1 MVPKHILEGHN
12 QEICDLKWF
21 SDSIHLISGGMDNR
35 AYIWDVREGVI
46 KQTIVGG
53 HTSYVQGVA
62 VDPKNKFCLTL
73 GNDRT
78 VKIWRKLKNRN
89 KKKNIFEYIPSN
101 VHLLFKSIS

>member
-1 MVPKHILEGHN
+1 
-12 QEICDLKWF
+12 
-21 SDSIHLISGGMDNR
+21 MDNR

-101 VHLLFKSIS
+101 VHYCLSKPQF